1 MSDDVLISA
10 ENVGKKF
17 CRDLRRS
24 LYYGARDC
32 VAAINPWFDA
42 RQSLATLRH
51 GEFWANDDISF
62 EVRRGECLGLI
73 GPNGAGKTTLLRMLG
88 NLIQPDRG
96 RLVTYGAVG
105 GLIALEAGFN
115 PILTGRENIYVN
127 GSILGIP
134 KRHVRQRLDEIV
146 DFADLEHAIDAPVQ
160 TYSSGMRVR
169 LGFAT
174 AVCLIRPDILL
185 LDEVLAVGDAAF
197 RAKCYNAVAGLREST
212 ATIFVSHSMAMI
224 SSTADRGLVLSEG
237 RTVCHGS
244 IAEAIQHYE
253 SLNRVEDV
261 DAKMMRHDGIE
272 SATMRVATDVQRWSA
287 PLEVSATIAA
297 SESFDDC
304 FFDVVFYDRAGEIV
318 GHYNGD
324 QNGQRFAIRSG
335 NETHVCRIGGV
346 NLAAGSYHLG
356 VVIRCRRTRAVLV
369 WSYKEHQLEMTETL
383 PGFCSYQMS

>member
-1 MSDDVLISA
+1 MSDTLILA
-10 ENVGKKF
+10 EDVGKKF

-32 VAAINPWFDA
+32 LAAINPWFDA
-42 RQSLATLRH
+42 TKSLATLREN
-51 GEFWANDDISF
+51 EFWANEDISF

-73 GPNGAGKTTLLRMLG
+73 GPNGAGKTTLLRMIG

-96 RLVTYGAVG
+96 RIVTYGSVG

-115 PILTGRENIYVN
+115 PILTGRENVVVN

-134 KRHVRQRLDEIV
+134 KKQVRQRLDEIV
-146 DFADLEHAIDAPVQ
+146 AFADLEHAIDAPVQ

-174 AVCLIRPDILL
+174 AVCLIQPDVLL

-197 RAKCYNAVAGLREST
+197 RAKCYNAVANLREST

-224 SSTADRGLVLSEG
+224 SSTADRGLVLDNGQS
-237 RTVCHGS
+237 VCHGS
-244 IAEAIQHYE
+244 ISEAIQHYE
-253 SLNRVEDV
+253 ALNRTADV
-261 DAKMMRHDGIE
+261 DAKMLRHDGIDAAAME
-272 SATMRVATDVQRWSA
+272 IGAATQKWSA
-287 PLEVSATIAA
+287 PLQIMATIDA
-297 SESFDDC
+297 SERFEDC
-304 FFDVVFYDRAGEIV
+304 FFDIVFYDRAGEIV

-324 QNGQRFAIRSG
+324 QNGERFAIHTGQQTLR
-335 NETHVCRIGGV
+335 CRIGGV

-356 VVIRCRRTRAVLV
+356 VVIRCLRTRAVLV
-369 WSYKEHQLEMTETL
+369 WSYKEHQVEMTETL